1 MIKELRLKRFRNY
14 SEEKICFNEGIN
26 VFLGRNGH
34 GKTNLLEA
42 VYFLGMLSS
51 FRKADLSRMAKEGES
66 TFSIEGFFL
75 DDDASSLYLE
85 KGKAGWSRLS
95 ADGIDYRKKT
105 DYIGRIKM
113 VVFSPDEMELIQGS
127 PDIRRRYIDRTC
139 FNVSRRHLKR
149 LNAYK
154 RLLKQRNLLLKRGR
168 FSDDELD
175 VWTEKLAEAGAGVIE
190 GRRAILNMLN
200 DRLKISHPFAGSDSV
215 LLNYLGDIEPDED
228 LKKNEKKLFARLL
241 TLRREERLRRMTLAG
256 PHRDDVEIL
265 VNGSTVKGF
274 SSRGE
279 MRSVLLALKAAEVE
293 IYKDSG
299 GKKPLILLDD
309 VASELDIDRRGLLLD
324 YLRSKGEQVLITTT
338 EAENLPLTA
347 SEKES
352 IFKVEDGK
360 IIH

>member
-14 SEEKICFNEGIN
+14 SAETICFNEGIN

-51 FRKADLSRMAKEGES
+51 FRKADPSRMVKKGEES
-66 TFSIEGFFL
+66 FSIEGFFL
-75 DDDASSLYLE
+75 DDDASNLYLE
-85 KGKAGWSRLS
+85 KSRTGWSRLR

-139 FNVSRRHLKR
+139 FNVSRRHLKH
-149 LNAYK
+149 LKIYK
-154 RLLKQRNLLLKRGR
+154 RILKQRNLLLKRGN
-168 FSDDELD
+168 FADDELD
-175 VWTEKLAEAGAGVIE
+175 VWSEKLAEAGARVVE
-190 GRRAILNMLN
+190 GRAGILKMLN
-200 DRLKISHPFAGSDSV
+200 EKLKMNHPFVGTDNV
-215 LLNYLGDIEPDED
+215 LLNYLGNIKPSADIKE
-228 LKKNEKKLFARLL
+228 NEKRLFAKLL
-241 TLRREERLRRMTLAG
+241 SLRQDERLRRMTLAG
-256 PHRDDVEIL
+256 PHRDDVEII
-265 VNGSTVKGF
+265 VNGSVAKGF

-299 GKKPLILLDD
+299 GRKPLILLDD
-309 VASELDIDRRGLLLD
+309 VASELDIKRRHALLD

-338 EAENLPLTA
+338 EADNLPLTE

>member
-14 SEEKICFNEGIN
+14 CEEKICFNEGIN
-26 VFLGRNGH
+26 VFLGKNGH

-66 TFSIEGFFL
+66 SFSIEGFFL
-75 DDDASSLYLE
+75 DDDASTLYLE
-85 KGKAGWSRLS
+85 KGKSGWSKL
-95 ADGIDYRKKT
+95 AVDGIDYRKKT

-139 FNVSRRHLKR
+139 FNISRRHLRNLKIYR
-149 LNAYK
+149 
-154 RLLKQRNLLLKRGR
+154 RVLKQRNLLLKRGNALN
-168 FSDDELD
+168 DELD
-175 VWTEKLAEAGAGVIE
+175 VWSEKLAEAGARVIE
-190 GRRAILNMLN
+190 GRRSILKMLN
-200 DRLKISHPFAGSDSV
+200 DKLEIAHPFAGSDRIV
-215 LLNYLGDIEPDED
+215 LNYLGNIEPHED
-228 LKKNEKKLFARLL
+228 IKRNEKELLARLL
-241 TLRREERLRRMTLAG
+241 SIRSEERQRRMTLAG

-265 VNGSTVKGF
+265 VNGSVAKGF

-293 IYKDSG
+293 VYKESG

-309 VASELDIDRRGLLLD
+309 VASELDIERRGLLLD

-338 EAENLPLTA
+338 EAENLPLTEN
-347 SEKES
+347 EKMS
-352 IFKVEDGK
+352 IFRVEDGR

>member
-14 SEEKICFNEGIN
+14 GEEKICFNEGIN

-66 TFSIEGFFL
+66 SFSIEGFFL

-139 FNVSRRHLKR
+139 FNVSRRHLRNLKT
-149 LNAYK
+149 YK
-154 RLLKQRNLLLKRGR
+154 RVLKQRNLLLKRGN
-168 FSDDELD
+168 FSDNELD
-175 VWTEKLAEAGAGVIE
+175 VWSEKLAEAGAGVIE
-190 GRRAILNMLN
+190 GRRGILKMLN
-200 DRLKISHPFAGSDSV
+200 DKLEIAHPFAGSDNV
-215 LLNYLGDIEPDED
+215 FLNYLGNIETHEDI
-228 LKKNEKKLFARLL
+228 KKNEKQLLARFLS
-241 TLRREERLRRMTLAG
+241 LRSEERLRRMTLAG

-265 VNGSTVKGF
+265 VNGSVAKGF

-293 IYKDSG
+293 VYKDSG

-338 EAENLPLTA
+338 EAENLPLTE
-347 SEKES
+347 SEKMS